1 MHNFKFSRNKNINNK
16 NIMFIANVINI
27 SLNVNA
33 TSMSREN
40 ISTEDIQSKFKRR
53 KTKILSTLSSR
64 KKSFIA

>member
-1 MHNFKFSRNKNINNK
+1 
-16 NIMFIANVINI
+16 MFIANVINI

-53 KTKILSTLSSR
+53 KIKILSTLSSR